1 MYPSSRQISAKDHL
15 KMKTKLSFCAAQS
28 GGEHRVEL
36 WLLSLSY
43 IPVRTVWQ
51 TQNPTVSQ

>member
-15 KMKTKLSFCAAQS
+15 KMKMKLSFRAAQL
-28 GGEHRVEL
+28 GGEHWVDL

-51 TQNPTVSQ
+51 AQNSTVSQ